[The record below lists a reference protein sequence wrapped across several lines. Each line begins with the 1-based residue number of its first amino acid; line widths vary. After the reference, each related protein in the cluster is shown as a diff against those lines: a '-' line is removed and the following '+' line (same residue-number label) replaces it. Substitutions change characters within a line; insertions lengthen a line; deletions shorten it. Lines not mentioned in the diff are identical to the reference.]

1 MTYYVPIILDLR
13 DRCCVL
19 VGGGAV
25 AERRVAS
32 LLPSG
37 ARIKVI
43 SPRLTPWL
51 IQTWEQGQIN
61 WTRRCYQ
68 KGDLQGAWIVYAV
81 TDQPEVND
89 EVAAEARELGVMVNQ
104 ASEGRL
110 SSFITPSSFRRGEL
124 IVAVSTSGAAPGA
137 AKQICDE
144 IATRFGDEYEEY
156 IHFLSQARSVIKD
169 QVQDASRR
177 RRLFKKLL
185 EIDILRAIQAGKF
198 SPPDGEEMIC
208 WIDQYQEG

>member
-1 MTYYVPIILDLR
+1 MTYYVPIMLDLR

-19 VGGGAV
+19 VGGGTV

-37 ARIKVI
+37 ARIIVI

-61 WTRRCYQ
+61 WTPRCYQ
-68 KGDLQGAWIVYAV
+68 NGDLRGAWIVYAV
-81 TDQPEVND
+81 ADQSEVND
-89 EVAAEARELGVMVNQ
+89 EVAAEARELGVMVNH
-104 ASEGRL
+104 AGEGRL
-110 SSFITPSSFRRGEL
+110 SSFITPSSFRRGEF

-144 IATRFGDEYEEY
+144 IETRFGDEYEEY

-169 QVQDASRR
+169 QVLDASRR
-177 RRLFKKLL
+177 RGLFKKLL
-185 EIDILRAIQAGKF
+185 EIDILRAIQAGEF
-198 SPPDGEEMIC
+198 SPPDGEEMIF